1 MIGGIPHLLDCTFA
15 SGYVTSSRTFCKSY
29 SHHYF
34 AVAPQQMILTHWP
47 SDDSCQLLKDP
58 LALKNF
64 QPLIPISQNTKGLR
78 IEPECWSEV
87 IEILDEPVAC
97 IMLRCKDGVIVTAT
111 ITTTNE
117 SETQNG
123 TTACHGIQQKY
134 TFVHQE
140 GDVVHIRAIPPHK
153 GSFFLNI
160 YAHQSLGM
168 ESDQSHRLVLSYLL
182 QNKKEIT
189 NQVGYPIVNGVDSS
203 AFKFKLQYWNAP
215 KRDYCCENSGKL
227 EIVFKACPDLQF
239 YHCITP
245 DQHANSAL
253 ITSAAQAR
261 NSYKFNTLVVQNEDG
276 DPSLYVMNA
285 IFHTQGWWTLHL
297 YAKTPHNDSFESS
310 QTGYVLVLTYS
321 VFVQVGLP
329 DQSYPNI
336 LSPYI
341 SMLQP
346 ESISASGDEIFPF
359 YFNSSKTFDF
369 HCYLTFSEQTGESM
383 DNFTA
388 IEAVTGSNQ
397 YKLSVI
403 FPKPGTWYAHV
414 FGKDVNDPL
423 QKSYLELFVLQLK
436 VNSSLN
442 NTVFPKLNHSLAN
455 ALNVTYLNSGCVTFQ
470 DDGAP
475 FDYEILVPKGG
486 HVDLVH
492 CVKPHNPGITSA
504 TFNEDLL
511 QHCSLLAFSPSVD
524 DPNSSSVC
532 SLKAVFPWAGKWTVQ
547 LFAAS
552 AGSKRYISLV
562 DVTFPVKIP
571 TPDVCYVKL
580 HPSFHHLNLNIP
592 DRFLSYNPKMDAS
605 EIEVPFKAPE
615 DVQFVWNMEFVK
627 TGEKF
632 FQQAFVHSLE
642 ERQISA
648 HDCNCILH
656 VIFPKP
662 GDWVFHLYGKESSD
676 QQKHSYRSVMEI
688 RVNVSSFNNQLG
700 FPHIFDPFQKEFG
713 MKLEKE
719 KLPLLTKVTSFPTK
733 ISIPFYSLPNVKL
746 WHDIESDQSS
756 NAHPTSH
763 LHQDLISGRHELV
776 IEINNLGKWT
786 VIVYAQVTESEK
798 KNWTA
803 VFKHTI
809 SSESK

>member
-15 SGYVTSSRTFCKSY
+15 SGYVTSSKTFHKSY

-47 SDDSCQLLKDP
+47 SDDSCQLLKEP
-58 LALKNF
+58 LTLDNF
-64 QPLIPISQNTKGLR
+64 KPLIPMSQNTKGLG

-87 IEILDEPVAC
+87 IETMDDPVAC
-97 IMLRCKDGVIVTAT
+97 IVLRCKDGVSVTAT
-111 ITTTNE
+111 LTTANE
-117 SETQNG
+117 SETRNG
-123 TTACHGIQQKY
+123 TTACHGTQQKY
-134 TFVHQE
+134 TFVYRE
-140 GDVVHIRAIPPHK
+140 GNEVRIRAIPPHI
-153 GSFFLNI
+153 GQFFLNI
-160 YAHQSLGM
+160 YAHQSLEMG
-168 ESDQSHRLVLSYLL
+168 SDQSHHLVLSYLL
-182 QNKKEIT
+182 QNKREIT
-189 NQVGYPIVNGVDSS
+189 NQVGYPIVTGADSS
-203 AFKFKLQYWNAP
+203 AHKFELQYWNAP
-215 KRDYCCENSGKL
+215 NRDYCCENSGKL

-245 DQHANSAL
+245 DQPANSAA
-253 ITSAAQAR
+253 IPGATQAG
-261 NSYKFNTLVVQNEDG
+261 NSHQFNTLVAQNEGG
-276 DPSLYVMNA
+276 DPSLYVMHA
-285 IFHTQGWWTLHL
+285 IFPTQGWWTLHL
-297 YAKTPHNDSFESS
+297 YAKKPGYDSFESS

-329 DQSYPNI
+329 EQSYPNI

-346 ESISASGDEIFPF
+346 ESISASGDEIFSF

-369 HCYLTFSEQTGESM
+369 HCYLTFDVQTGESM

-388 IEAVTGSNQ
+388 IETATGSNQ
-397 YKLSVI
+397 HKLSVI
-403 FPKPGTWYAHV
+403 FPKSGTWYAHV

-423 QKSYLELFVLQLK
+423 QKSYLGLFVLQLK

-442 NTVFPKLNHSLAN
+442 NTVFPKLNQSLAN
-455 ALNVTYLNSGCVTFQ
+455 ALNVTYLNSGSVTFR
-470 DDGAP
+470 DDGTP

-486 HVDLVH
+486 GIDLAH
-492 CVKPHNPGITSA
+492 CIKPHNPGLTST
-504 TFNEDLL
+504 TFDEDLL
-511 QHCSLLAFSPSVD
+511 QHCSLLSFSPHVD
-524 DPNSSSVC
+524 DPESLSVC

-552 AGSKRYISLV
+552 PGSKRYMSLV
-562 DVTFPVKIP
+562 EVTFPVKIP
-571 TPDVCYVKL
+571 TPSVCYVKL
-580 HPSFHHLNLNIP
+580 HPSFHHLSLNIP
-592 DRFLSYNPKMDAS
+592 EKFLSYNPKMDAS

-615 DVQFVWNMEFVK
+615 DVQFVWNMEFVE

-632 FQQAFVHSLE
+632 FQQAYVHSQE
-642 ERQISA
+642 ESQFSV
-648 HDCNCILH
+648 HDCNRILH

-662 GDWVFHLYGKESSD
+662 GDWIFHLYGKESSD

-688 RVNVSSFNNQLG
+688 RVNVSSFNNELG
-700 FPHIFDPFQKEFG
+700 FPHIFDPFRKEFG

-719 KLPLLTKVTSFPTK
+719 NLPFVTKVTSFPTK
-733 ISIPFYSLPNVKL
+733 ISIPFHSLPNVKL

-763 LHQDLISGRHELV
+763 LCQDLSSGQHELE
-776 IEINNLGKWT
+776 IEIDYVGKWT
-786 VIVYAQVTESEK
+786 VILYAQLTETEK

-803 VFKHTI
+803 VLKHTI